1 VRSHDDALRVATER
15 DKERYP
21 LGNGKGMG
29 YVTISI
35 VVGFTKQIA
44 HRVNLTVNTGCHTY
58 NHFKYA

>member
-1 VRSHDDALRVATER
+1 
-15 DKERYP
+15 
-21 LGNGKGMG
+21 MG